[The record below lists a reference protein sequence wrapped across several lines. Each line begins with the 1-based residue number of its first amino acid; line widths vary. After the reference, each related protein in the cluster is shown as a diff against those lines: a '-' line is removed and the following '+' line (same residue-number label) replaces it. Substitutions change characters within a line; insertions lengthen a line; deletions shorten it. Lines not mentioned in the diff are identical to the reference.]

1 MADRVKDSIDVEA
14 GAEQIFEVL
23 TDFES
28 YPDWNPDIKEVAIKE
43 KGAEGLASEVW
54 FKVDAKIKTLA
65 YTLAYDYSGAPDTFS
80 WDLKEGDVK
89 KLSGSYAFDEF
100 DDVTEVSYEVEIDP
114 GFPVPGFLRKQAEK
128 QIVRGALKDLKKRVE
143 G

>member
-1 MADRVKDSIDVEA
+1 MAERVQDTIDISA
-14 GAEQIFEVL
+14 TTDQIFEVL

-28 YPDWNPDIKEVAIKE
+28 YPQWNPDIKEVEVRE
-43 KGAEGLASEVW
+43 KGEDGLASEVW
-54 FKVDAKIKTLA
+54 FKVDAKIKTVT
-65 YTLAYDYSGAPDTFS
+65 YTLAYDYSSAPDSFS
-80 WDLKEGDVK
+80 WDLKEGDIK
-89 KLSGSYAFDEF
+89 KLTGSYSFDEF
-100 DDVTEVSYEVEIDP
+100 DDVTEVTYEVEIDP

>member
-1 MADRVKDSIDVEA
+1 MAERVKDTTDINA
-14 GAEQIFEVL
+14 TAEQIFEVL

-28 YPDWNPDIKEVAIKE
+28 YPDWNPDIKEVSVTE
-43 KGAEGLASEVW
+43 KGDEGYASEVW
-54 FKVDAKIKTLA
+54 FKVDAKIKTVT
-65 YTLAYDYSGAPDTFS
+65 YTLVYDYSSAPDSFS
-80 WDLKEGDVK
+80 WDLKEGDIK
-89 KLSGSYAFDEF
+89 KLTGSYAFDEF
-100 DDVTEVSYEVEIDP
+100 DDVTEVTYEVEIDP